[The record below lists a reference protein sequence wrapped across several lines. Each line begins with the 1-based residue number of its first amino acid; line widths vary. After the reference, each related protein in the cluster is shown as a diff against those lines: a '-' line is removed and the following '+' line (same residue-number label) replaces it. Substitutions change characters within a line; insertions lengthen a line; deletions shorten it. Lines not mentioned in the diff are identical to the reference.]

1 MPSYDY
7 QCRTCM
13 RVEERVV
20 PIAERH
26 AQTCLTCGDPMMI
39 VLTRAPLAKVIGQAV
54 QGGGPDRFTADAL
67 GVPLKELPPGLRHDR
82 RQ

>member
-7 QCRTCM
+7 HCRTCQ

-26 AQTCLTCGDPMMI
+26 AQNCTVCGDPMAL
-39 VLTRAPLAKVIGQAV
+39 VLTRAPIGKIAGQV
-54 QGGGPDRFTADAL
+54 TPGGGPDRFTADQL
-67 GVPLKELPPGLRHDR
+67 GIPLKELPPGLRTKT
-82 RQ
+82 